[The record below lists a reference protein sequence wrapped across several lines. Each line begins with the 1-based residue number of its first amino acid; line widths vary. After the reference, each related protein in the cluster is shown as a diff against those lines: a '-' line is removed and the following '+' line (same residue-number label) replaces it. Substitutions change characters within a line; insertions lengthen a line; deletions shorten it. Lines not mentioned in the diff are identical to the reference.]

1 MNQIVVNRARRTFLV
16 LLMIVMAMVL
26 VFAPL
31 QAEPNTRYVD
41 GAAGADTGVCT
52 DPAAPCKTIDYAAA
66 QAGTDDEVLI
76 TGGMYVENV
85 KMKNGIL
92 RTIRGGYSNDA
103 GVWTAGGETPTIIDG
118 NDADSTIEIRDHSD
132 VIIEDVTVTGGMGQ
146 DDNTFGNGCGGFKIQ
161 NSNVEIRRVVIKDN
175 SAGTGDGGALC
186 AAGDDG
192 PLTLLVED
200 SVISGNRAPGRA
212 GAFSLFNTKTTVVNS
227 LFTDNVSSSNIA
239 NVMLLWQDDDVTL
252 LNSTVV
258 DNNPAGDQ
266 AIHVL
271 SGTVAVV
278 NSIMVN
284 NALNL
289 QADPPCPTCFDV
301 SYSDVQ
307 GWSGGTGNI
316 DEDPLFV
323 DAAGGDY
330 RLQGGS
336 PAIDAG
342 TPSGAPASDLDGNL
356 RDALPDM
363 GAYEYIAPPMSYVFL
378 PVLFAK

>member
-1 MNQIVVNRARRTFLV
+1 MNQVVTNRAGHTVFI
-16 LLMIVMAMVL
+16 LLMVLIAMVL

-31 QAEPNTRYVD
+31 YADPNTRYVD

-66 QAGTDDEVLI
+66 QAGTGDEVLV
-76 TGGMYVENV
+76 TGGTYVENV
-85 KMKNGIL
+85 KMKNGIP

-103 GVWTAGGETPTIIDG
+103 GVWTAGGETPTVIDG
-118 NDADSTIEIRDHSD
+118 NDVDSTIEIRYDTD

-161 NSNVEIRRVVIKDN
+161 SSNVEIRRVFIKDN
-175 SAGTGDGGALC
+175 SAGTGQGGALC

-192 PLTLLVED
+192 QLTLLVED
-200 SVISGNRAPGRA
+200 SVVSGNRAEGDA
-212 GAFSLFNTKTTVVNS
+212 GAFSLFNTKTLIVNS
-227 LFTDNVSSSNIA
+227 LVTDNASSSNIA

-252 LNSTVV
+252 LNSTVA

-266 AIHVL
+266 AIHVF
-271 SGTVAVV
+271 SGKVTVV

-307 GWSGGTGNI
+307 GRSGGTGNI

-342 TPSGAPASDLDGNL
+342 TPTGAPPSDLDGNL
-356 RDALPDM
+356 RDAIPDM